1 MRLFFIFLI
10 TPIIALTQTS
20 FKGIIINSKTKAGV
34 SFATVGLIKEN
45 IGTNADEAGR
55 FTLASGNRK
64 QNDTLLISCVGY
76 KTLKIPADNLSSNIS
91 IELNERESKLI
102 EVVITAKNN
111 WTYATLNE
119 FSNCG
124 NNFVATSGYHTQL
137 AQHFQVSADNS
148 YLTEIKICRN
158 SDGILDAEKT
168 IFRIRIYDM
177 DTITKAPSSDLCD
190 EVIEVKTKSKFIN
203 LNLEKYK
210 INIPNKD
217 FFVAIEW
224 LKIPYNEQKTKMKL
238 KGKEFE
244 NIIYRPSIG
253 LTDAMN
259 EKMEAWML
267 DYRNVWHPMFKMPH
281 SKTSVSISAT
291 IKY

>member
-1 MRLFFIFLI
+1 MRLFIIFLI

-45 IGTNADEAGR
+45 IGTNADEEGR
-55 FTLASGNRK
+55 FTLTSGNRK

-76 KTLKIPADNLSSNIS
+76 GTLKIPADNLSSNIS
-91 IELNERESKLI
+91 IPLNEQESKLA
-102 EVVITAKNN
+102 EVIISAKNN
-111 WTYATLNE
+111 WTFATLND

-124 NNFVATSGYHTQL
+124 NNYVGSNGYQTQL
-137 AQHFQVSADNS
+137 AQHFQASTDNS
-148 YLTEIKICRN
+148 YLTEIKICRM
-158 SDGILDAEKT
+158 SLSIFDPEKT

-177 DTITKAPSSDLCD
+177 DTKTKAPSSDLCD
-190 EVIEVKTKSKFIN
+190 EVIEVKTKIKFIN

-224 LKIPYNEQKTKMKL
+224 LKIPYNENKTKTKL
-238 KGKEFE
+238 NGKEFE
-244 NIIYRPSIG
+244 YIHYTPSIG
-253 LTDAMN
+253 WTDTMN

-281 SKTSVSISAT
+281 NKTSLSISAT